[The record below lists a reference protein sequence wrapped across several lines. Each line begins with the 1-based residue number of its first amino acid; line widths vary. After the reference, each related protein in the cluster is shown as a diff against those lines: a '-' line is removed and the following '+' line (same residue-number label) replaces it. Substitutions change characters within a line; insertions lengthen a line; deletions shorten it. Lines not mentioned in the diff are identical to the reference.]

1 MQLPRKDGFVGQSI
15 QKLIPRGGHK
25 PQGFL
30 NDKTRPF
37 VVQKVH
43 MLSKELRYVLLMR
56 KCTEQLLG
64 QGWKCLGIA
73 QKGKKYAS
81 HSNSISPD
89 RRGRSVVVGEPLH
102 TNARHDQIDPEWGRS
117 DCGGIVAPKHF
128 WTFSFSRE
136 YTRRNVNQC
145 R

>member
-1 MQLPRKDGFVGQSI
+1 
-15 QKLIPRGGHK
+15 
-25 PQGFL
+25 
-30 NDKTRPF
+30 
-37 VVQKVH
+37 VH
-43 MLSKELRYVLLMR
+43 GATSWSRLEVSWDSE
-56 KCTEQLLG
+56 
-64 QGWKCLGIA
+64 
-73 QKGKKYAS
+73 KGKKYAS